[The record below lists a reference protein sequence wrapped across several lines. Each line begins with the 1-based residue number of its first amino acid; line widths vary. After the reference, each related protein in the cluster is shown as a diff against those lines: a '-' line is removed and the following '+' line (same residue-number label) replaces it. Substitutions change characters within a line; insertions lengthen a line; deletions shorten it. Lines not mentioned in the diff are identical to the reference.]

1 MRLAS
6 TYLIGVLFGTGI
18 VISGMA
24 NPVKV
29 LNFFDIAGS
38 FDPSL
43 SLVMGGALVTTFFGY
58 RFVLK
63 RDMPYFADRFFIPT
77 DRQIDWRL
85 IGGSCLFGV
94 GWGMAGFCPGGALPA
109 LGTGQIEVMI
119 FVSALIVGIL
129 VARFTLR
136 RSYRVSSN
144 LTGHRT

>member
-1 MRLAS
+1 VIVS
-6 TYLIGVLFGTGI
+6 TYLIGVLFGAGI

-24 NPVKV
+24 NPTKV
-29 LNFFDIAGS
+29 LNFFDITGS

>member
-6 TYLIGVLFGTGI
+6 TYLIGLLFGLGI

-24 NPVKV
+24 NPAKV

-77 DRQIDWRL
+77 NRQIDWRL

-94 GWGMAGFCPGGALPA
+94 GWGMAGFCPGGA
-109 LGTGQIEVMI
+109 
-119 FVSALIVGIL
+119 
-129 VARFTLR
+129 
-136 RSYRVSSN
+136 
-144 LTGHRT
+144 